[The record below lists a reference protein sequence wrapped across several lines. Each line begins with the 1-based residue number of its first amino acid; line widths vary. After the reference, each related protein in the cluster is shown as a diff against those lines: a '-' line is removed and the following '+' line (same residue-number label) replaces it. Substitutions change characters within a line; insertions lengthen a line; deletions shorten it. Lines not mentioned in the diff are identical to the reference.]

1 MSKIYYVMGKSSSG
15 KDTIYKHL
23 AEENPELRMVVPYTT
38 RPIREGETDGVEY
51 FFVNREQ
58 LAKMEKAGQVIE
70 ARSYDT
76 KCGVWTYFTADDG
89 QINLEEHDYLMI
101 GTLVSYRALKAYF
114 GEERIV
120 PLYIQV
126 EDGERLFRAL
136 ERERKEAHPRYTEL
150 CRRFLAD
157 EEDFSEEKLQEA
169 GIRKDIEALLQ
180 GKRKMG
186 VTDVSRYYKFM
197 AVLDMA
203 DGSVRKAM
211 EKLISGFSSDIRV
224 KEYVPGVT
232 RVDDTQVVYVV
243 YVGASEAN
251 PKP

>member
-70 ARSYDT
+70 VRSYDT

-169 GIRKDIEALLQ
+169 GIRIRFENRDLASCLSEIE
-180 GKRKMG
+180 GFISRDKEKSKR
-186 VTDVSRYYKFM
+186 
-197 AVLDMA
+197 
-203 DGSVRKAM
+203 
-211 EKLISGFSSDIRV
+211 
-224 KEYVPGVT
+224 
-232 RVDDTQVVYVV
+232 
-243 YVGASEAN
+243 
-251 PKP
+251 